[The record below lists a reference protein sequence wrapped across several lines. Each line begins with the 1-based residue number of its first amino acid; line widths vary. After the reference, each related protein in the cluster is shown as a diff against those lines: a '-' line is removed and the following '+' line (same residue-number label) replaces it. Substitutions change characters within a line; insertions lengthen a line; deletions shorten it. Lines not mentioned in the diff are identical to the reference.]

1 MSYSNGN
8 GQYQNF
14 ADALTKLVP
23 AEGAIKGNPTLERY
37 RVACNNY
44 YDVMNNGGGNCGRS
58 IGKMFPGVMSHINE
72 RLRFR
77 STPNWDA
84 IVEMMDGKMD
94 EIILAAAKKNLS

>member
-14 ADALTKLVP
+14 ADALMKLVP
-23 AEGAIKGNPTLERY
+23 AEGEIKSNPTLERF

-44 YDVMNNGGGNCGRS
+44 YDVMNNGGGNRGRS

-84 IVEMMDGKMD
+84 VLEMMDGKMD

>member
-14 ADALTKLVP
+14 ADALMKLVP
-23 AEGAIKGNPTLERY
+23 TEGEIKGNPTLERF

-44 YDVMNNGGGNCGRS
+44 YDVMNNGGCNRGRS

-84 IVEMMDGKMD
+84 ILEMMDGKMD

>member
-1 MSYSNGN
+1 MSYWGGN
-8 GQYQNF
+8 GRYQAE
-14 ADALTKLVP
+14 ADSLRELVP
-23 AEGAIKGNPTLERY
+23 SEGEIKGNPTLERF

-44 YDVMNNGGGNCGRS
+44 YDVMNNGGGNRGRS

-84 IVEMMDGKMD
+84 VLEMMDGKMD
-94 EIILAAAKKNLS
+94 DIILAAAKKNLS